1 MRKTVLV
8 LAALAAM
15 SGTAFAKDTS
25 AALQYPDATTQTA
38 GKQALDQSVT
48 GSIRHGMSGKLL
60 PRHVKDK
67 ASAGATRPSGIEINP
82 WFPNPH

>member
-25 AALQYPDATTQTA
+25 AMLQYPDAPAQTVE
-38 GKQALDQSVT
+38 KQPLDQSAT

-60 PRHVKDK
+60 PRHTKDNT
-67 ASAGATRPSGIEINP
+67 ATGTTRPSGIEINP